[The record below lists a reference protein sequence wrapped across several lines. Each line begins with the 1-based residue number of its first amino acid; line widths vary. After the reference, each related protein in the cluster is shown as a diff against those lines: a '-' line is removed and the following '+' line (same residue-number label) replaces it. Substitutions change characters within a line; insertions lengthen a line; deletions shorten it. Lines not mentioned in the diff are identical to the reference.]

1 MTIASGVTNGTV
13 RVSAPTGEML
23 MRLIFW
29 AIPVANWNVTTPR
42 TNIMRAFILSS
53 NTVLYQLGSNQRNEP
68 SNEQDNTG
76 SIGETEDDFATQA

>member
-1 MTIASGVTNGTV
+1 MTMASGVTNRTV
-13 RVSAPTGEML
+13 RASAPTGEML

-29 AIPVANWNVTTPR
+29 AIPVANWNVTRLR
-42 TNIMRAFILSS
+42 TNIMRALILSS